1 VHRRPQAPAS
11 PAARYG
17 PLAPARRADPLR
29 VDGSRLDRHAP
40 VPVHRH
46 LVGRARDRARPR
58 RLHDRDARAAQ
69 PAQGHRVGRA
79 EHGRGC
85 RRGRRRRAFRPAR
98 RRIRTGCRTERQRRR
113 SRPTAEEGGLRM
125 SAPAHNPI
133 LVTALRW
140 GAIFAAALAIV
151 AGGVGLLVGGTPGL
165 WGGLLGSVLAF
176 AFLAL
181 TAGSMLLG
189 RRLATDDPNSP
200 LFYGVVLA

>member
-1 VHRRPQAPAS
+1 
-11 PAARYG
+11 
-17 PLAPARRADPLR
+17 
-29 VDGSRLDRHAP
+29 
-40 VPVHRH
+40 
-46 LVGRARDRARPR
+46 
-58 RLHDRDARAAQ
+58 
-69 PAQGHRVGRA
+69 
-79 EHGRGC
+79 
-85 RRGRRRRAFRPAR
+85 
-98 RRIRTGCRTERQRRR
+98 
-113 SRPTAEEGGLRM
+113 M

-189 RRLATDDPNSP
+189 RRLTVGDPNSP
-200 LFYGVVLA
+200 VFYGVVLGSSVVKLVVFFVFMYWLRGQPWLDAWVFFFTVIVAVLGSLVIDGLAFVRARPAIDVPLPGGDEKAE

>member
-1 VHRRPQAPAS
+1 
-11 PAARYG
+11 
-17 PLAPARRADPLR
+17 
-29 VDGSRLDRHAP
+29 
-40 VPVHRH
+40 
-46 LVGRARDRARPR
+46 
-58 RLHDRDARAAQ
+58 
-69 PAQGHRVGRA
+69 
-79 EHGRGC
+79 HGRGC

-98 RRIRTGCRTERQRRR
+98 RRIRTGCRTERQRRRCR

-189 RRLATDDPNSP
+189 RRLTTDDPNSP
-200 LFYGVVLA
+200 LFYGVVLAVWLVKLIVFFLFMYWLRDQPWLDAWVFFFTVIAAVLGSLIVDGFAFVRARTPYVDVALPGDEGEHS